1 MSLYKSINSPLI
13 ICQEVLAAIIL
24 KVLIYLP
31 SKILLSQTA
40 QTTSTW
46 KPNEGVL
53 VIEVVKI
60 LKRTKPK
67 HRNRDLRRCPFCSS
81 TMWIPETPTFSLCLS
96 LSRQNSSMYFSI
108 RVWEYQNW
116 TNPINWKDVL
126 TNLVQNFYY
135 IFSFIVGCK
144 NEVPTN
150 SYLLQS
156 LFLSLHFIARPRTE
170 SFIPTTRNPDVIFG
184 F

>member
-13 ICQEVLAAIIL
+13 ICQEVLATIIL

-67 HRNRDLRRCPFCSS
+67 HRNRDLRRCPFCSI

-126 TNLVQNFYY
+126 TNLVQNFI
-135 IFSFIVGCK
+135 IFFR
-144 NEVPTN
+144 
-150 SYLLQS
+150 LLLVAKTKYQQTHIFFNHY
-156 LFLSLHFIARPRTE
+156 FLVST
-170 SFIPTTRNPDVIFG
+170 SSPDQEPKALSQPLKTQT
-184 F
+184 

>member
-13 ICQEVLAAIIL
+13 ICQEVVATIIL

-67 HRNRDLRRCPFCSS
+67 HRNRDLRRCPFCSI
-81 TMWIPETPTFSLCLS
+81 TMWIPETPTFSLSLS
-96 LSRQNSSMYFSI
+96 LLPEQFYVFFYSSLGVPELNQPHKLKRCTNKFGPKFLLYFFVYCWLQKRSTNKLISSSI
-108 RVWEYQNW
+108 
-116 TNPINWKDVL
+116 TI
-126 TNLVQNFYY
+126 
-135 IFSFIVGCK
+135 S
-144 NEVPTN
+144 
-150 SYLLQS
+150 
-156 LFLSLHFIARPRTE
+156 
-170 SFIPTTRNPDVIFG
+170 
-184 F
+184 